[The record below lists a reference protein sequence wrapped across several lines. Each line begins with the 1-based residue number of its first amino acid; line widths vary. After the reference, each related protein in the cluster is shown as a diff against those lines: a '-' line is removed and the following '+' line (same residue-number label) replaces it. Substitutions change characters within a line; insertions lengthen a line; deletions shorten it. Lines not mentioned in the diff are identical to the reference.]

1 MKQFFVLFLLTC
13 ETLFSQ
19 DSLSQEFMTLFN
31 AYRTEKGLPA
41 LQYDMQLDSF
51 GLERLR
57 ISSEGINDCFQR
69 LDSFSICP
77 DGRDQHFKFLRM
89 AAQFNQ
95 STESMK
101 VRGENM
107 TVVAEFPIYYDYAQ
121 RTFWEKTKKYIYRL
135 LSIEY
140 EKSKP
145 IYSAGNRRILKN
157 LPKVFLESWISSP
170 KHNEFLL
177 HKDIT
182 HIGFK
187 VYHTTHYGLPYIHS
201 VFLGGKHVYPLRT
214 EAKK

>member
-31 AYRTEKGLPA
+31 AYRAEKGMTA

-51 GLERLR
+51 AFERLR
-57 ISSEGINDCFQR
+57 IASEGIDDCFQR

-77 DGRDQHFKFLRM
+77 DGRDQHFKFQRM
-89 AAQFNQ
+89 AVHFNE

-101 VRGENM
+101 VQGENM
-107 TVVAEFPIYYDYAQ
+107 TVVAEFPIYIDYPR
-121 RTFWEKTKKYIYRL
+121 RTFWEKLKRYIYRL

-145 IYSAGNRRILKN
+145 IYSAGNRFVLKN
-157 LPKVFLESWISSP
+157 LPKNFLKSWITSP
-170 KHNEFLL
+170 KHNAFLL

-182 HIGFK
+182 HIGFR
-187 VYHTTHYGLPYIHS
+187 VYHTTHYGLPYIHA
-201 VFLGGKHVYPLRT
+201 VFLGGKHEYPFTT